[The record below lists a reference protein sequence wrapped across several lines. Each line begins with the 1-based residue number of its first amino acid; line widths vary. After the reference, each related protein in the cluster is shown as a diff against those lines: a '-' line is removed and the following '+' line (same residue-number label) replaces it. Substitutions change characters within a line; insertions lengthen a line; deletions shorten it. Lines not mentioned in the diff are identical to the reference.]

1 MCRRAARLSIVPAV
15 LIILSCLAGCS
26 WLGVASIPVDEINAR
41 YLKPE
46 DTFFAYRGME
56 IRYRDE
62 GQGPA
67 VVLIHGVCSS
77 LETWDAWAE
86 GLKERYRVIRMDL
99 PGFGLTG
106 PAPDE
111 SFYGRE
117 SSVETLDALATHLGL
132 PRFFLVGNSLG
143 GFISWNYSLAHP
155 DKVRKMILI
164 DPVGFIEKHP
174 GLITFAGNPL
184 VRPFA
189 RRMMPRFLVDRGTRA
204 VYGDKSKVTPELKDR
219 YFDFA
224 MREGNKRSYVDVFAQ
239 VKQWTRSG
247 TLTEGIPDIAVPT
260 LVMWGTKDEWISYG
274 NMGRWQQALP
284 GARYLS
290 YEGAGHVPM
299 EEIPEATLEDALDFL
314 Q

>member
-1 MCRRAARLSIVPAV
+1 MRHRIMRISIVPAA

-26 WLGVASIPVDEINAR
+26 WLGVVSVPAEEMRAR

-46 DTFFAYRGME
+46 DKFFAYRGME

-77 LETWDAWAE
+77 LETWDAWAQ
-86 GLKERYRVIRMDL
+86 GLKQRYRVVRMDL

-106 PAPDE
+106 PAPDK
-111 SFYGRE
+111 SFYDRQ
-117 SSVETLDALATHLGL
+117 SSIETLDTLVDHLGL
-132 PRFFLVGNSLG
+132 ESFFLVGNSLG
-143 GFISWNYSLAHP
+143 GFISWNYSLKHP

-164 DPVGFIEKHP
+164 DPVGFNDRHP

-184 VRPFA
+184 VRPVA
-189 RRMMPRFLVDRGTRA
+189 RRMMPRFLVDKGTTG
-204 VYGDKSKVTPELKDR
+204 VYGDKSKVTRELKDR

-224 MREGNKRSYVDVFAQ
+224 MSDGNKASYVDVFVQ
-239 VKQWTRSG
+239 VKQWTKSG
-247 TLTEGIPDIAVPT
+247 TLAEGIPEITVPT
-260 LVMWGTKDEWISYG
+260 LVMWGTKDEWISYS
-274 NMGRWQQALP
+274 NMSSWQQALP

-299 EEIPEATLEDALDFL
+299 EEIPEETLKDALEFL